1 MGPEAKFYKY
11 FKSKTPEIIYT
22 RIENTSSLG
31 TPDALCY
38 NTNHFYFT
46 LEFKVSKRNKVSLS
60 AHQISYHYKH
70 PENSFILVKT
80 PEACGLKLYE
90 GKRILEL
97 DACGLAL
104 DACSLGLEAC
114 RLKLLNLGGRSG

>member
-11 FKSKTPEIIYT
+11 FKSKTPKIIYT

-38 NTNHFYFT
+38 NKNNFYFT

-60 AHQISYHYKH
+60 AHQIAYHYKH

-97 DACGLAL
+97 VTSGLKLDACG
-104 DACSLGLEAC
+104 LGLEAC
-114 RLKLLNLGGRSG
+114 RLKLLQLGA

>member
-1 MGPEAKFYKY
+1 MGPEAKFYRY

-38 NTNHFYFT
+38 NKNNFYFT
-46 LEFKVSKRNKVSLS
+46 LEFKVSKRNKVNLS
-60 AHQISYHYKH
+60 PHQISYHVKH
-70 PENSFILVKT
+70 HENSFILVKT

-97 DACGLAL
+97 VTSGLKLDACG
-104 DACSLGLEAC
+104 LGLEAC
-114 RLKLLNLGGRSG
+114 RLKLLQLGA